1 MTASGDDKGDSRAGE
16 RGTGRGKREDN
27 ANDIEER
34 ETDGKKMSFLEHL
47 EELRKSLLRMLIVVA
62 LGTAVC
68 FYFSRDLLAFIIQ
81 PAGITL
87 IYITPFEAFF
97 AQFRIALALGLYV
110 TLPLSAFFIWQ
121 FIAPAIHR
129 RRKILVIPFM
139 VFVFI
144 FFTVGAYFAYLILPV
159 TMQFFRSFEME
170 GSLKASWSVGRY
182 VDFVLRMLVGFG
194 AVFEAPVVVFFL
206 ARMSLLSAKTMLF
219 KWKWFVLGIFILA
232 AVITPGQDIF
242 SMLLLASPLLVLY
255 LISIIVALLA
265 FPKRKAEAEVG

>member
-1 MTASGDDKGDSRAGE
+1 MVKAGDDSGSPFGGMRRIHE
-16 RGTGRGKREDN
+16 GKRKDQNTDEG
-27 ANDIEER
+27 ER
-34 ETDGKKMSFLEHL
+34 ETDGKKMSFLAHL
-47 EELRKSLLRMLIVVA
+47 EELRKSLLRMIIVVA

-87 IYITPFEAFF
+87 IYIAPFEAFF
-97 AQFRIALALGLYV
+97 AQLKVAFVLGLYL

-129 RRKILVIPFM
+129 RRKVLVIPFM
-139 VFVFI
+139 IFVFI

-206 ARMSLLSAKTMLF
+206 ARMSILSARTMLS

-242 SMLLLASPLLVLY
+242 SMLLLAAPLIVLY
-255 LISIIVALLA
+255 IISIIVALLA
-265 FPKRKAEAEVG
+265 FPRKKAENEGS